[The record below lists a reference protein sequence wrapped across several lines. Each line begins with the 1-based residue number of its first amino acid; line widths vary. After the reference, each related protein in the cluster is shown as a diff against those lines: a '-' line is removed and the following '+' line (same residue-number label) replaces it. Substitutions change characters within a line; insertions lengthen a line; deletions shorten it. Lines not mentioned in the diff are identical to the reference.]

1 MDRDELREKI
11 ASLEHGQW
19 AHWTEYILSHL
30 TPENIQRWKH
40 QLLTS
45 YEFLTEREKD
55 SDRVWADKVLS
66 ILAPTLADAEKWRKL
81 MSLFDTSCDKCFLG
95 HVCGTHS
102 RSEAVCEDIKD
113 ALEGEGEKG

>member
-1 MDRDELREKI
+1 MDRNELREKL

-66 ILAPTLADAEKWRKL
+66 ILAPVLADAERWRRFL
-81 MSLFDTSCDKCFLG
+81 AIQSCNDCPACPECPCDYTNCPAQKI
-95 HVCGTHS
+95 
-102 RSEAVCEDIKD
+102 ED